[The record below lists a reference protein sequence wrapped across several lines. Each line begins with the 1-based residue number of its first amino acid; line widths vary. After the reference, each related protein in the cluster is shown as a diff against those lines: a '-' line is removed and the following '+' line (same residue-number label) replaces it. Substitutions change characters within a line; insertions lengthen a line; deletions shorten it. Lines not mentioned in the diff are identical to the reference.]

1 MKTLLGA
8 AYIATMAGPII
19 RDGAAVFDENS
30 IIAVGDIKAVRREHP
45 DANAIDLGQAVILPG
60 LINAHTHLELT
71 ALGQLPKPASFV
83 DWILD
88 LRQKMATI
96 PDFQQFISDS
106 AKAGIQHCLRFGVTA
121 VGDITLNPAITRHI
135 LAAAEMRGVS
145 FGEVLGMA
153 QRIDQT
159 DSRIA
164 AAIDQSAN
172 NPFFR
177 AGIEPHAPYSL
188 DLRGYKKCLE
198 AARQYN
204 LPLATHLAET
214 PDEAP
219 FLADHTGQFRRLWEA
234 LGAWSEG
241 VSRDAGGPI
250 RAMKNLDLLDYP
262 ILLAHANYIDDSELE
277 ILARSRASIVYCPR
291 THAYFDHP
299 PHRFEEM
306 SQRGIN
312 VAIGTDS
319 AASAPDLN
327 IVDDLRLV
335 YQSAPARD
343 PEFLW
348 SLITSRAAIAL
359 GMSNTIGQ
367 LAPGL
372 LPDLCVFK
380 VHSNDPL
387 KEILENTSLPNQVWR
402 SGRRAFP

>member
-1 MKTLLGA
+1 
-8 AYIATMAGPII
+8 MAGPII
-19 RDGAAVFDENS
+19 RDGAVVFNEHR
-30 IIAVGDIKAVRREHP
+30 IIAVGEIKTIRRQHP
-45 DANAIDLGQAVILPG
+45 DANTIDLGQSIILPG

-83 DWILD
+83 DWILA
-88 LRQKMATI
+88 LRQKMSAI
-96 PDFQQFISDS
+96 ADFPQFISDS
-106 AKAGIQHCLRFGVTA
+106 VKAGKQQCLRFGVTA
-121 VGDITLNPAITRHI
+121 VGDITLNPAITRPI
-135 LAAAEMRGVS
+135 LVAAEMHGVS
-145 FGEVLGMA
+145 YGEVLGMA
-153 QRIDQT
+153 KRIDQM

-164 AAIDQSAN
+164 AAIDRSSDSAS
-172 NPFFR
+172 FR

-188 DLRGYKKCLE
+188 DLVGYKKCLE

-219 FLADHTGQFRRLWEA
+219 FLRDHTGEFRRLWEV
-234 LGAWSEG
+234 LGALSEG
-241 VSRDAGGPI
+241 VSRAAGGPI
-250 RAMKNLDLLDYP
+250 RAMSHLGLLDYP
-262 ILLAHANYIDDSELE
+262 TLLAHANYIDDSELD
-277 ILARSRASIVYCPR
+277 ILARSQASVVYCPR

-335 YQSAPARD
+335 YRSNPARD
-343 PEFLW
+343 PKFLW

-359 GMSNTIGQ
+359 GMSDTIGQ
-367 LAPGL
+367 VVPDL
-372 LPDLCVFK
+372 LPDLCVFE
-380 VHSNDPL
+380 VRSIEPL
-387 KEILENTSLPNQVWR
+387 KEILENAALPTQVWR
-402 SGRRAFP
+402 GGRRASVRFCIS